1 MQEVLIVAHG
11 SRNGGWTRAVEAW
24 FAEVRELVGGAA
36 DLSLSYL
43 EITAPSYEQRLEELA
58 NGPGEL
64 LIFPF
69 FLTRSGHGGED
80 VPEGASKVLDG
91 RRPWRLI
98 ETRGWTE
105 TLGVNAFRRL
115 IARGVEPETPV
126 IVCGYGASHGDEEWL
141 ALVREIQKNAGPFA
155 GDAPW
160 RWAPCG
166 HFLDDYAAPLR
177 AELGAL
183 DEGRSPAA
191 AVLPLFL
198 ARSSYQEKLIPNTID
213 EFPRLEIVHTA
224 DSILPDSGLA
234 RWAAEAIIGAASE
247 IHERAL
253 T

>member
-1 MQEVLIVAHG
+1 MPQVLIVAHG
-11 SRNGGWTRAVEAW
+11 SRNSGWTRAVEGW
-24 FAEVRELVGGAA
+24 FAELNVLVGNAA
-36 DLSLSYL
+36 ELSLSYL
-43 EITAPSYEQRLEELA
+43 EITEPLYENRLEELS
-58 NGPGEL
+58 GGDGEL

-80 VPEGASKVLDG
+80 VPEGAQKVLAA

-105 TLGVNAFRRL
+105 TLGVNALRRL
-115 IARGVEPETPV
+115 LARGIQPGTPV
-126 IVCGYGASHGDEEWL
+126 IVCGYGASHGDDEWL

-166 HFLDDYAAPLR
+166 HFLEDYAAPLR
-177 AELGAL
+177 GELAAL
-183 DEGRSPAA
+183 EADRSPAG

-198 ARSSYQEKLIPNTID
+198 ARSSYQEKLIPSAIE
-213 EFPRLEIVHTA
+213 EFPNLEIIHTG

-234 RWAAEAIIGAASE
+234 RWAADTIIAAVSDTK
-247 IHERAL
+247 ERVP